1 MAPGSSPAAAMAPAT
16 VCMPMSW
23 MLSPARLRPERPIG
37 VRTAA
42 TTTASVAA
50 LMMAPPQ
57 SQART
62 KTGIVNSS
70 EMGWNVTLSAMPTA
84 SSSKGH
90 STTLVIMRGPSARST
105 MAAT

>member
-1 MAPGSSPAAAMAPAT
+1 MSPASSPAVAMAAAT

-23 MLSPARLRPERPIG
+23 RLSPARLRPERPIG

-42 TTTASVAA
+42 TMTASVASV
-50 LMMAPPQ
+50 MCAP
-57 SQART
+57 QART

-70 EMGWNVTLSAMPTA
+70 EMGWNVTRSGMPTR
-84 SSSKGH
+84 SSSNGH